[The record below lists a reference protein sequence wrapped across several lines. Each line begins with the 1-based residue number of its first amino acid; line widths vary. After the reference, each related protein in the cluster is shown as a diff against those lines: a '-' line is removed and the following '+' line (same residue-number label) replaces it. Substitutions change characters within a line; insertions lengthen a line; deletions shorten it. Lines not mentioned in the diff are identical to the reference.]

1 MGNKQLRH
9 LMRGAMILSI
19 ASLIAKILS
28 AIYRVP
34 FQNLVGDTGF
44 YIYQQVYPIY
54 GIGMTFA
61 LTGFPVYISK
71 LIAEE
76 PSKEDKIKLSHDIF
90 IVLSI
95 FSLVIFSGLQ
105 LGSSWIATAMGDRQ
119 LAGLIKS
126 VSFMFLFLPVLAVG
140 RGYYQGI
147 FAMNKTAVSQVV
159 EQLLRVGL
167 IILAAY
173 IAVENNMSLYSMGA
187 WAMFGATIGA
197 IGASF
202 SFIHFFRAEFRKIR
216 LQINWQRLLITS
228 KKLFSE
234 GLIICLFAA
243 MMVLLQL
250 IDSFTVKNGL
260 VHFGYS
266 NNIAKSLKGVYDR
279 AQPLVQLGLVISVGF
294 SSMLLPSL
302 ASARREDRKKDFQR
316 YAGMLV
322 HITVALSMAATI
334 GLIAVMPLVNQALFG
349 DQLQNGTLSVYMFSI
364 FLAAVIGTYNSVLQS
379 LGLYRTSVI
388 ALIIGLLLKMS
399 INFYL
404 VSILGTVGASIATI
418 LSLLLVL
425 IAMWI
430 MSPSEIRQLL
440 IDPKFM
446 MKLTLICVIMGIVV
460 YLLDNQLINWT
471 SDKRLLSGVI
481 ALISGSIGA
490 GIFGGLA
497 VKWKLFSIRE
507 WLSFPFGKRILKKFI
522 R

>member
-34 FQNLVGDTGF
+34 LQNLVGDTGF

-76 PSKEDKIKLSHDIF
+76 PLEEDKIELSHDIF
-90 IVLSI
+90 IVLSL

-105 LGSSWIATAMGDRQ
+105 LGAAWIATAMGDGQ
-119 LAGLIKS
+119 LDILIRS
-126 VSFMFLFLPVLAVG
+126 VAFMFLFLPILAVG

-147 FAMNKTAVSQVV
+147 FEMNKTAVSQVV
-159 EQLLRVGL
+159 EQLLRVGI

-173 IAVENNMSLYSMGA
+173 IAAKNKTSLYSMGA
-187 WAMFGATIGA
+187 WSMIGASIGA
-197 IGASF
+197 IGASL
-202 SFIHFFRAEFRKIR
+202 SFTHFFRVDFRQIHIKINR
-216 LQINWQRLLITS
+216 QRLMIVAR
-228 KKLFSE
+228 KLFSE
-234 GLIICLFAA
+234 GLVICLFAA

-266 NNIAKSLKGVYDR
+266 NAAAKSLKGIYDR

-302 ASARREDRKKDFQR
+302 ALARRENRERDFQR
-316 YAGMLV
+316 YAKMLV
-322 HITVALSMAATI
+322 HITVALSLAATI
-334 GLIAVMPLVNQALFG
+334 GLVALMPLINQFLFG
-349 DQLQNGTLSVYMFSI
+349 DQLQNGTLSVYMISI
-364 FLAAVIGTYNSVLQS
+364 LLAAIIGTYNSVLQS
-379 LGLYRTSVI
+379 LSLYRTAVV
-388 ALIIGLLLKMS
+388 ALVIGLLLKMG
-399 INFYL
+399 INFYF
-404 VSILGTVGASIATI
+404 VSLMGTIGASIATI
-418 LSLLLVL
+418 LSLLAVL
-425 IAMWI
+425 IAMWL
-430 MSPSEIRQLL
+430 MSPSMIRQLL
-440 IDPKFM
+440 IDPNFM
-446 MKLTLICVIMGIVV
+446 IKLILVCVIMGIVV
-460 YLLDNQLINWT
+460 YLVGNQLMAWINGG
-471 SDKRLLSGVI
+471 RLLSGITVL
-481 ALISGSIGA
+481 ASGVIGA
-490 GIFGGLA
+490 GIFGILA
-497 VKWKLFSIRE
+497 IKWRLFSIRE
-507 WLSFPFGKRILKKFI
+507 WLSFPFGKSILKKFI

>member
-9 LMRGAMILSI
+9 LMRGAMILSV

-76 PSKEDKIKLSHDIF
+76 PLEEDKIKLSQDIF
-90 IVLSI
+90 IVLGV
-95 FSLVIFSGLQ
+95 FSMIVFFGLQ
-105 LGSSWIATAMGDRQ
+105 LGASKIALAMGDSQ
-119 LAGLIKS
+119 LDGLIKS

-147 FAMNKTAVSQVV
+147 FEMNKTAVSQVV

-173 IAVENNMSLYSMGA
+173 IAVKNKMSLYSMGS
-187 WAMFGATIGA
+187 WAMFGATVGA
-197 IGASF
+197 IGASL
-202 SFIHFFRAEFRKIR
+202 SFYHFFSIDFKKVTMR
-216 LQINWQRLLITS
+216 LDRRRLMVVT

-234 GLIICLFAA
+234 GLVICLFAA

-266 NNIAKSLKGVYDR
+266 NTAAKSLKGIYDR

-302 ASARREDRKKDFQR
+302 AAARRENRKRDFQR
-316 YAGMLV
+316 YAKMLV
-322 HITVALSMAATI
+322 HVTVALSMAATV
-334 GLIAVMPLVNQALFG
+334 GLVALMPMVNQFLFG
-349 DQLQNGTLSVYMFSI
+349 DQLQNETLSVYMISI

-379 LGLYRTSVI
+379 LGLYRTAVI
-388 ALIIGLLLKMS
+388 SLLIGLLLKMG

-404 VSILGTVGASIATI
+404 VSVMGTVGASVATI
-418 LSLLLVL
+418 LSLLVVL

-430 MSPSEIRQLL
+430 MSPSVTRQLL
-440 IDPKFM
+440 IDPPFM
-446 MKLTLICVIMGIVV
+446 IKLTLVCVMMGIVV
-460 YLLDNQLINWT
+460 YLLDNQLINWVNGN
-471 SDKRLLSGVI
+471 RLLSGLV
-481 ALISGSIGA
+481 ALVSGSIGA
-490 GIFGGLA
+490 GIFALMA
-497 VKWKLFSIRE
+497 IKWQLFSIRE
-507 WLSFPFGKRILKKFI
+507 WLSLPFGKRILKKI
-522 R
+522 RR

>member
-28 AIYRVP
+28 AVYRVP

-76 PSKEDKIKLSHDIF
+76 PLKEDKIRLSHDIF
-90 IVLSI
+90 TVLSV
-95 FSLVIFSGLQ
+95 FSLVVFSGLQ
-105 LGSSWIATAMGDRQ
+105 LGASRIAIAMGDGQ
-119 LAGLIKS
+119 LGILVKS
-126 VSFMFLFLPVLAVG
+126 VSFMFLFLPILAVG

-147 FAMNKTAVSQVV
+147 FEMKKTAVSQVV

-173 IAVENNMSLYSMGA
+173 IAIKNRSSLYAMGS
-187 WAMFGATIGA
+187 WAMFGATVGA
-197 IGASF
+197 IGASC
-202 SFIHFFRAEFRKIR
+202 SFVYFFRVEFRKIKI
-216 LQINWQRLLITS
+216 QINGQRLVSTA

-234 GLIICLFAA
+234 GLVICLFAA

-260 VHFGYS
+260 VHFGYP
-266 NNIAKSLKGVYDR
+266 NDVAKSLKGIYDR

-302 ASARREDRKKDFQR
+302 ASARRENRKKDFQR

-334 GLIAVMPLVNQALFG
+334 GLIAVMPLVNRFLFG
-349 DQLQNGTLSVYMFSI
+349 DQLQNGTLSVYMISI

-379 LGLYRTSVI
+379 LGFYRTSVI

-404 VSILGTVGASIATI
+404 VSIVGTVGASIATI
-418 LSLLLVL
+418 LSLLIVL

-430 MSPSEIRQLL
+430 MSPNEIRQLL
-440 IDPKFM
+440 IDPNFM
-446 MKLTLICVIMGIVV
+446 IKLTLICVIMGIVV

-471 SDKRLLSGVI
+471 NGSRLWSGII

-490 GIFGGLA
+490 GVFGGLA
-497 VKWKLFSIRE
+497 VKWELFSIRE